1 MVVVGL
7 STPDSNWKFGND
19 GVVTADNLQPCAES
33 DSKDITYL
41 AAIFASLDGL
51 FPQQPRYYTTGFS
64 QNAMF
69 AGYAG
74 VCFADKVQG
83 IAQGKITHLCADKTR
98 QHDDDD
104 NDDDDVLNL

>member
-1 MVVVGL
+1 MQVGHGSCWIKYTGQQL
-7 STPDSNWKFGND
+7 EVRQRRSGNSR
-19 GVVTADNLQPCAES
+19 Q
-33 DSKDITYL
+33 L
-41 AAIFASLDGL
+41 ATM
-51 FPQQPRYYTTGFS
+51 FPQQPRYYPTGFS